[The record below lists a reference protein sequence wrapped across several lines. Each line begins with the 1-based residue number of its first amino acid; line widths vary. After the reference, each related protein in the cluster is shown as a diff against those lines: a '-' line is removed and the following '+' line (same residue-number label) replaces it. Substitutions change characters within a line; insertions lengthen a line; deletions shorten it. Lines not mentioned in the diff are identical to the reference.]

1 MIMSIISKSLK
12 KQTLNII
19 LSILV
24 DLIFLAV
31 VFVWNKYLANLID
44 FVVAGNKMTAQMIW
58 AFVIILVVF
67 VMSNGASTFIS
78 NYTCEQINYHIRRLY
93 IEESAKKDYEYFCN
107 IGAGQ
112 GSSFLLNELNAVCN
126 FISTNLFFIFDSA
139 VKFLGTFGWFL
150 ILNPKLAVLSNFPV
164 AAILVY
170 VTFTSKILKKYT
182 VCANEEK
189 SKLNGMTESLMN
201 LFPVIRLYDA
211 NKMILKKYGD
221 ANMTWEKLVTNMEKK
236 KAVLMSLSALMTCIP
251 LLLTILIGGKQIIDA
266 RMTIGELYIFINLSG
281 NVSGILMNMPAF
293 IMQLR
298 VFMGN
303 VEKIK

>member
-1 MIMSIISKSLK
+1 MSIISKSLK

-58 AFVIILVVF
+58 TFVIILVVF
-67 VMSNGASTFIS
+67 VLFNGASTFIS
-78 NYTCEQINYHIRRLY
+78 NNTCEQINYHIRRLY

-112 GSSFLLNELNAVCN
+112 GSSVLLNELNAVCN

-150 ILNPKLAVLSNFPV
+150 ILNPKLAVLSNLPV

-211 NKMILKKYGD
+211 NKMILEKYGD
-221 ANMTWEKLVTNMEKK
+221 ANITWEKLVTNMEKK

-251 LLLTILIGGKQIIDA
+251 LLLTILIGGKQIIDVH
-266 RMTIGELYIFINLSG
+266 MTIGELYIFINLSG

>member
-1 MIMSIISKSLK
+1 M
-12 KQTLNII
+12 
-19 LSILV
+19 
-24 DLIFLAV
+24 
-31 VFVWNKYLANLID
+31 
-44 FVVAGNKMTAQMIW
+44 
-58 AFVIILVVF
+58 
-67 VMSNGASTFIS
+67 
-78 NYTCEQINYHIRRLY
+78 
-93 IEESAKKDYEYFCN
+93 
-107 IGAGQ
+107 
-112 GSSFLLNELNAVCN
+112 NAVCN

-150 ILNPKLAVLSNFPV
+150 ILNPKLAVLSNLPV
-164 AAILVY
+164 VAILVY

-182 VCANEEK
+182 VYANEEK

-211 NKMILKKYGD
+211 NKMILEKYGD
-221 ANMTWEKLVTNMEKK
+221 ANITWEKLVTNMEKK

-266 RMTIGELYIFINLSG
+266 HMTIGELYIFINLSG

-303 VEKIK
+303 VEKI

>member
-1 MIMSIISKSLK
+1 MSIISKSLK

-19 LSILV
+19 LTILV

-58 AFVIILVVF
+58 TFVIILVVF
-67 VMSNGASTFIS
+67 VLFNGASTFIS
-78 NYTCEQINYHIRRLY
+78 NYTCEQINYNIRRLY

-112 GSSFLLNELNAVCN
+112 GSSVLLNELNAVCN

-150 ILNPKLAVLSNFPV
+150 ILNPKLAVLSNLPV

-211 NKMILKKYGD
+211 NKMILEKYSD
-221 ANMTWEKLVTNMEKK
+221 ANITWEKLVTNMEKK